1 MNDLKNNNGNKNKK
15 FQHGTK
21 YSQYD
26 LDGDGVITDKELEM
40 DERMMRLENEDK
52 KEDAQRKMAWFAL
65 AGMLLYPFAVVFS
78 HWIGLE
84 TAGKILG
91 DMAATYFVSV
101 AAIVAAFFGKEAY
114 VKSKQSNM
122 QVKK

>member
-40 DERMMRLENEDK
+40 T
-52 KEDAQRKMAWFAL
+52 KE
-65 AGMLLYPFAVVFS
+65 
-78 HWIGLE
+78 
-84 TAGKILG
+84 
-91 DMAATYFVSV
+91 
-101 AAIVAAFFGKEAY
+101 
-114 VKSKQSNM
+114 
-122 QVKK
+122 

>member
-1 MNDLKNNNGNKNKK
+1 MNDLKNNNENKNKK

-65 AGMLLYPFAVVFS
+65 LVCCYIRLQWCFLT
-78 HWIGLE
+78 GL
-84 TAGKILG
+84 
-91 DMAATYFVSV
+91 D
-101 AAIVAAFFGKEAY
+101 
-114 VKSKQSNM
+114 
-122 QVKK
+122 